1 MQPSQPTR
9 AAPDLRVEGEL
20 VRLAYQDLT
29 LGLLATCLVALAIA
43 WVVAPTHEAAL
54 VWGWLAGMVA
64 LSVVRYFNIR
74 RFKSRR
80 RDDADAAAWAGW
92 FVAGAVTSGLGWGA
106 AGWFFYPHLP
116 PTASAFLIFC
126 LSGMTAGATRSLS
139 PLVRACWMFQI
150 FAQLPLVTQFFLSGE
165 SIQYLMGGLSIVY
178 LTLLLAMARSF
189 QQTLTSSLRNGFAHA
204 DVVTTLTSEQERTQQ
219 LNRDL
224 RAENEHRQRIE
235 VELREARDRAEN
247 ESHAKSEFLA
257 TMSHEILTP
266 MNGVMGMLELLKGTP
281 LSPPQREQVDTAASS
296 AENLLRMLNDI
307 LAFSKME
314 TGQMDLEATPFLP
327 QKLIEEVVELM
338 RPRASAKSVALLL
351 QAESASDARVLG
363 DATRFRQVVLNLV
376 SNAIKFTPQG
386 SVELTL
392 ITSPEPGRKLRIILE
407 VCDTGPGLSEDMRA
421 KLFEPFSQAD
431 SSMSRRHG
439 GAGLGLA
446 ISQKLM
452 QRMGGKI
459 SVESRSS
466 QGSRFTLT
474 LVLPVAGGSTKATPL
489 SLGSTEP
496 LLFQGRIL
504 VVEDDRV
511 NQRVITL
518 MLERLGLQ
526 CHVVENG
533 LTALEVLR
541 QGTWD
546 LVFMDCQLPGL
557 NGFETTRQ
565 AIALLGDRTPPI
577 IALTANV
584 RPEDREACR
593 AAGMADFLG
602 KPVRV
607 DGLRA
612 CLSRWLNQN
621 G

>member
-1 MQPSQPTR
+1 
-9 AAPDLRVEGEL
+9 
-20 VRLAYQDLT
+20 
-29 LGLLATCLVALAIA
+29 
-43 WVVAPTHEAAL
+43 
-54 VWGWLAGMVA
+54 
-64 LSVVRYFNIR
+64 
-74 RFKSRR
+74 
-80 RDDADAAAWAGW
+80 
-92 FVAGAVTSGLGWGA
+92 
-106 AGWFFYPHLP
+106 
-116 PTASAFLIFC
+116 
-126 LSGMTAGATRSLS
+126 
-139 PLVRACWMFQI
+139 
-150 FAQLPLVTQFFLSGE
+150 
-165 SIQYLMGGLSIVY
+165 
-178 LTLLLAMARSF
+178 
-189 QQTLTSSLRNGFAHA
+189 
-204 DVVTTLTSEQERTQQ
+204 
-219 LNRDL
+219 
-224 RAENEHRQRIE
+224 
-235 VELREARDRAEN
+235 
-247 ESHAKSEFLA
+247 
-257 TMSHEILTP
+257 

-314 TGQMDLEATPFLP
+314 TGQMDLEAIPFLP
-327 QKLIEEVVELM
+327 HKLIEEVVEMM
-338 RPRASAKSVALLL
+338 RPRASAKSVTLLL

-407 VCDTGPGLSEDMRA
+407 VSDTGIGLSEDMRA

-459 SVESRSS
+459 SVESRAG

-474 LVLPVAGGSTKATPL
+474 VVLPVAGGQTKAAPL
-489 SLGSTEP
+489 SLGTTEP
-496 LLFQGRIL
+496 LLFHGRIL

-518 MLERLGLQ
+518 MLERLGLH
-526 CHVVENG
+526 CHIVEDG
-533 LTALEVLR
+533 LTALDILR

-593 AAGMADFLG
+593 AAGMVDFLA

-607 DGLRA
+607 DGLRV
-612 CLSRWLNQN
+612 CLTRWLNRN